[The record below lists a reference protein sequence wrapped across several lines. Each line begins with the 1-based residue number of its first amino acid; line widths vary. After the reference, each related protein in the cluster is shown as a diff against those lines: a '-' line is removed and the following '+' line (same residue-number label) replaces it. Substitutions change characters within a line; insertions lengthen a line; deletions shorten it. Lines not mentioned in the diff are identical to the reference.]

1 MRTNLRQHWLFLL
14 LLISISAFYLSGVPG
29 VPFHPDESTY
39 LFMSEDFERILSNP
53 QSLVWEKTEN
63 LSPEMRYRLIDAPL
77 ARYLIGFS
85 RALVTAPAPKADWD
99 WSASW
104 QENQFSG
111 AYPEDGAMLAG
122 RLASALLFPFCLV
135 LLYLI
140 GLKLSGRTAGIFA
153 VIFFSLN
160 PLVLLHTRRAMA
172 EGILIFAL
180 LLALY
185 SFLNADKF
193 PFLAGLAVALAVNAK
208 HSAALL
214 LPVGML
220 AVSWFSAAK
229 PKRGVQIAGNLFR
242 FSIGFAVLMLL
253 LNPFLWG
260 DPVNAAK
267 AVLEQ
272 RQALITRQLADFS
285 IIAPAQVLDSPLNR
299 AAVAVAQL
307 FIAPPIFSES
317 GNYTV
322 QTAGAEQAYL
332 ASFGSQVGRQ
342 PWAAGMMIGLTLLG
356 IMTTMQA
363 TFKHSQSL
371 QRSAALL
378 LISFLS
384 MSIGIGLL
392 VHLAWQRYYLPLVP
406 FTAIFAALGLVWG
419 IKTSHAVLSHGRWY
433 ARLSQILAQFTPDS
447 WVS

>member
-1 MRTNLRQHWLFLL
+1 MRAILRQHWFFLL
-14 LLISISAFYLSGVPG
+14 LLISISTYYLSGVPG
-29 VPFHPDESTY
+29 IPFHPDESTY
-39 LFMSEDFERILSNP
+39 LFMSEDFQRVFSDP
-53 QSLVWEKTEN
+53 QSLVWGRTEN
-63 LSPEMRYRLIDAPL
+63 L
-77 ARYLIGFS
+77 
-85 RALVTAPAPKADWD
+85 VTIPAPKADWD

-111 AYPEDGAMLAG
+111 AYPEASAMLAG
-122 RLASALLFPFCLV
+122 RLASALLFPLCLV

-172 EGILIFAL
+172 EGILVFAL

-185 SFLNADKF
+185 CILNAEKY
-193 PFLAGLAVALAVNAK
+193 PFLTGLAVALAVNTK

-214 LPVGML
+214 VPVGLL
-220 AVSWFSAAK
+220 AVSWVSAK
-229 PKRGVQIAGNLFR
+229 KSKRGGQIAGNLLR
-242 FSIGFAVLMLL
+242 FSTGFAVLMLL

-260 DPVNAAK
+260 DPINAAQ
-267 AVLEQ
+267 AALEQ
-272 RQALITRQLADFS
+272 RQALIARQLADFTT
-285 IIAPAQVLDSPLNR
+285 IAPAQVLDSPLNR

-307 FIAPPIFSES
+307 FIAPPVFSES
-317 GNYTV
+317 GNYTA
-322 QTAGAEQAYL
+322 QTANAEQAYL
-332 ASFGSQVGRQ
+332 VSFGSQVGRQ
-342 PWAAGMMIGLTLLG
+342 PWAAGVMIGLTLLG
-356 IMTTMQA
+356 IMTTMLV
-363 TFKHSQSL
+363 TFKDSQSH
-371 QRSAALL
+371 QRSAVML

-406 FTAIFAALGLVWG
+406 FTALFAALGLVWG

-433 ARLSQILAQFTPDS
+433 ARLSQVLTQFAPDS